1 MAVSFEVRLTGG
13 EPEGDLRRYAPGEEI
28 AGTATIVSDG
38 ELTCHHVYVRLHM
51 HTEGRGDRD
60 EGTPGEIDI
69 FGGTLSAGVPITH
82 DFRFT
87 LPPSPWSF
95 AGHFVSIVWA
105 IQISIDVVFARDPVY
120 YQPFVLAP
128 RR

>member
-1 MAVSFEVRLTGG
+1 MATSFEVRLAGG
-13 EPEGDLRRYAPGEEI
+13 EIEGDLRRYAPGEEI
-28 AGTATIVSDG
+28 AGTATITTDSD
-38 ELTCHHVYVRLHM
+38 LTCNHLYVRLQW

-60 EGTPGEIDI
+60 DQNVAELDI
-69 FGGTLSAGVPITH
+69 YQGTLSPGAPITH

-95 AGHFVSIVWA
+95 AGHYVTIVWA
-105 IQISIDVVFARDPVY
+105 IQISIDVPMARDPVH